1 MVQKSEI
8 KEPLKFQPILQSRI
22 WGGDGLYRKLRK
34 GKASDLDIGES
45 WELSDRADY
54 STVVIDGTFAGQKFK
69 DLFARHSRDIL
80 GSQYH
85 PSLATFPLLFKFIF
99 AREPLSVQVHPGEGS
114 SLGDAKTECW
124 YILEA
129 PPEGEIILGVR
140 GMQRD
145 TENFEDKNPHI
156 KGEIDHKKTLAALT
170 GKDCYSAL
178 NRLPVKAGDLFFIPA
193 GTVHAITA
201 GLLLFEVQQ
210 NSDTTFR
217 LYDWDRVD
225 ANGKGRTL
233 HIRESSEV
241 IDFRQHDQHR
251 IESLFIQYPS
261 HREEFCIACEFFAIL
276 KYSQLKETIS
286 LENAN
291 RFRVLTGIGGSF
303 ELLWEGGGGLIISL
317 GDTVLVPASC
327 PNPKIK
333 ALEEN
338 SELLASF
345 VPKIE
350 EEIFSPLRGA
360 GYKNEV
366 IRKLGGLE
374 GLAKF

>member
-22 WGGDGLYRKLRK
+22 WGGDGLYRKLGK
-34 GKASDLDIGES
+34 GNPTDQDIGES
-45 WELSDRADY
+45 WELSDRADF
-54 STVVIDGTFAGQKFK
+54 STVVAEGTFAGQKFK

-85 PSLATFPLLFKFIF
+85 PSLTTFPLLFKFIF
-99 AREPLSVQVHPGEGS
+99 AREHLSVQVHPGEGS
-114 SLGDAKTECW
+114 NLGDAKTECW

-129 PPEGEIILGVR
+129 PPKGEIILGVR
-140 GMQRD
+140 GSGGD
-145 TENFEDKNPHI
+145 ANFN
-156 KGEIDHKKTLAALT
+156 GEIDHKKTLAKLT
-170 GKDCYSAL
+170 GDDCYSAL

-217 LYDWDRVD
+217 LYDWNRVD

-241 IDFRQHDQHR
+241 IDFRQHDEHL
-251 IESLFIQYPS
+251 IEPLFIQYPS
-261 HREEFCIACEFFAIL
+261 HREEFRIACEFFAIV
-276 KYSQLKETIS
+276 KYSQVKEPVN
-286 LENAN
+286 LENGN
-291 RFRVLTGIGGSF
+291 RFRVLTGISGSF
-303 ELLWEGGGGLIISL
+303 QLLWEGGGGLVIGL

-327 PNPKIK
+327 PNPRIHS
-333 ALEEN
+333 LEEN
-338 SELLASF
+338 SELLSSF
-345 VPKIE
+345 VPKLE

-360 GYKNEV
+360 GYKNEA

-374 GLAKF
+374 GLAKY